1 MGKAFMIS
9 FEEAKE
15 LILKEIPL
23 AKIENY
29 EVSASRGLIA
39 AVSIL
44 SPIDSPPFNQAA
56 VDGYA
61 FRIKDLKK
69 FRSLKIC
76 GESTAGKI
84 FDGKSESGSCIRIFT
99 GAAVPDSL
107 DTVVMQEH
115 VTVRKDEMIPD
126 DGNITRGS
134 NIRYRGSQIR
144 KREIAIPKFERIT
157 SGSIGLLYS
166 LGITTIRCFKKPAIA
181 VIVTGN
187 ELIAP
192 GKDLQE
198 GTIYESNSFMLKSVL
213 NEHGFEDISIFH
225 AADNLQNTIDI
236 FKEASKEHDFV
247 LFTGGISVGDY
258 DFVGKALSN
267 QKVQA
272 VFYKVK
278 QKPGKPIYF
287 GMKSKKAIFGLPG
300 NPASVMVCF
309 YEYVLPALYRSMG
322 YPTPFAKEMLLP
334 VNGKYSKKSGMVHF
348 LRAYTDLQTVT
359 ILEGQESYKLLSFC
373 KANCIVVIDEEVVEV
388 REGDIVRVQMV
399 NHLN

>member
-1 MGKAFMIS
+1 MGKAILIS

-15 LILKEIPL
+15 LLINEVPM

-29 EVSASRGLIA
+29 EVNASRGLVT

-44 SPIDSPPFNQAA
+44 SPMDSPPFNQAA

-61 FRIKDLKK
+61 FRNKDLKK
-69 FRSLKIC
+69 FKSFKIC

-84 FDGKSESGSCIRIFT
+84 FADKWESGNCIRIFT
-99 GAAVPDSL
+99 GAAVPDFL

-115 VTVRKDEMIPD
+115 VTVRKGEMFPD
-126 DGNITRGS
+126 NETLARGS

-144 KREIAIPKFERIT
+144 KREVAFPKYERIT

-166 LGITTIRCFKKPAIA
+166 LGITSIRCFKKPIIAI
-181 VIVTGN
+181 IVTGN
-187 ELIAP
+187 ELITP
-192 GKDLQE
+192 GNELQE

-213 NEHGFEDISIFH
+213 NEHGFQDISIYR
-225 AADNLQNTIDI
+225 APDNLQNTIDI
-236 FKEASKEHDFV
+236 FKEASKDHDFV

-267 QKVQA
+267 QKVKA
-272 VFYKVK
+272 IFYKVK

-322 YPTPFAKEMLLP
+322 YPTPFSKELQLP
-334 VNGKYSKKSGMVHF
+334 VKGSYSKKSGMVHF

-373 KANCIVVIDEEVVEV
+373 KANCMVVIDEEVVEIK
-388 REGDIVRVQMV
+388 EGDLVRVQMV